1 MHVSD
6 QRNTN
11 GTDKSSYKRQ
21 EYAITLLIALNV
33 HRFDALNVGYQLRT
47 VGPTVRVVQCYQ
59 DDLIKNLSA
68 SGIKS

>member
-33 HRFDALNVGYQLRT
+33 HRFDALNVGYQLRSRT
-47 VGPTVRVVQCYQ
+47 NQCYQ
-59 DDLIKNLSA
+59 DDLIKILSA